1 MANAQNTQDVRWE
14 RLANLSVQIR
24 MLKARVLAAF
34 EEQEPRA
41 SASNDCDAQAL
52 QTFQS
57 DPTCPFCGHSAGL
70 ALVPREYRRPT
81 TPVRCFACHRDAPA
95 GEWAIPTAPMTTPAR
110 SGGGT
115 FSPRTGR

>member
-1 MANAQNTQDVRWE
+1 MADAQNTEDVRWQ
-14 RLANLSVQIR
+14 RLANLSIQIR

-34 EEQEPRA
+34 EQQEHVA
-41 SASNDCDAQAL
+41 SASNDRDAQAL

-57 DPTCPFCGHSAGL
+57 DPSCPFCGHAAGL

-81 TPVRCFACHRDAPA
+81 TPVRCFACHRDASA
-95 GEWAIPTAPMTTPAR
+95 GEWAMPTAPMTPVR

-115 FSPRTGR
+115 FSSRPGR